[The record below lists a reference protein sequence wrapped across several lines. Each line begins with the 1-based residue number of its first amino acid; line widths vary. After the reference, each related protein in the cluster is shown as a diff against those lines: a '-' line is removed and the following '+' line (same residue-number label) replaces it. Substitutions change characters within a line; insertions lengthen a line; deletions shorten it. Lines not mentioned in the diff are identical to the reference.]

1 MGRGGDPGTIPHLD
15 IEQNSPR
22 EFVGK
27 SQDFGVSLEQLSEIN
42 EVLEL
47 GGSAQHPLL
56 ALDAA
61 ELACTPSRGK
71 RPQPGLLKPPR
82 RQRRCMHGLR
92 PASRTL
98 PHRCWHPHTHTQGQP
113 SCAQGCT
120 ALPSATTNL
129 PQPRRPAAALC
140 RARTTPAGRSWAAWT
155 AWRRRCTPRCT
166 TAWQPARRGWRSG
179 APPLG
184 GTNSRPSRPSERAGS
199 SRCGG
204 GLRACRCRRAALLV
218 LLALPRS
225 SGPCF
230 PGPPRPPHFF
240 STSAHAWS
248 ARDRWPSRPCKPRR
262 AAPPRAPLCRAFL
275 KLWFQQLTDP
285 TLIML
290 MVAALVRCGGIRCHT
305 PALPHGRSSAAS
317 WTALAALRRRSR
329 TGAVPAASRA
339 AATPACPLGV
349 SQGPAPALGEPAR
362 GLHPSGLKAKATSEL
377 RPANPLSPVCLS
389 RSPRC
394 RAWLCPLGHTIPP
407 CSPSIHRHTQPTHP
421 QP

>member
-1 MGRGGDPGTIPHLD
+1 M
-15 IEQNSPR
+15 
-22 EFVGK
+22 
-27 SQDFGVSLEQLSEIN
+27 
-42 EVLEL
+42 
-47 GGSAQHPLL
+47 
-56 ALDAA
+56 
-61 ELACTPSRGK
+61 
-71 RPQPGLLKPPR
+71 
-82 RQRRCMHGLR
+82 
-92 PASRTL
+92 
-98 PHRCWHPHTHTQGQP
+98 
-113 SCAQGCT
+113 
-120 ALPSATTNL
+120 
-129 PQPRRPAAALC
+129 
-140 RARTTPAGRSWAAWT
+140 PAGRSWAAWT
-155 AWRRRCTPRCT
+155 AWRRRCTPRST

-204 GLRACRCRRAALLV
+204 GFRACRCRRAALLV

-230 PGPPRPPHFF
+230 PGPQRAPHFF

-248 ARDRWPSRPCKPRR
+248 ACDRWPSRPCKPRPSSATTR
-262 AAPPRAPLCRAFL
+262 SPLQGL
-275 KLWFQQLTDP
+275 LE
-285 TLIML
+285 
-290 MVAALVRCGGIRCHT
+290 ALV
-305 PALPHGRSSAAS
+305 PAADRPHPHHAHGRRPGALWGDTLPHARLPHGRSSAAS

-329 TGAVPAASRA
+329 TGAFPAASRA

-362 GLHPSGLKAKATSEL
+362 GLHPSGLKATSEL

-407 CSPSIHRHTQPTHP
+407 CSLPIHRHTQPTHP